1 MSRILVLG
9 NATVDVIQRVARLPV
24 AGETLLGE
32 PPLRCAGGKGL
43 NQAIVAAR
51 TGAAVDFAAAIGDD
65 AEAALLRAAIA
76 GEGLQRLDWI
86 VVDAPT
92 DLSSIWVDAEGRNMI
107 VSSAACAAAIPV
119 DEEAEPSSRLA
130 SGTETW
136 LSFPPAAHVAAALD
150 AAGYAAVDSFAEFA
164 DAAAAAGMREAA
176 DATQAADAV
185 PASVGTAD
193 DDAPAARVASLPPQ
207 SHDDQPRAPEAAPA
221 VQRLP
226 AAMSPAARAST
237 PACAPTRGQQARR
250 QGPRAASQAEAP
262 PAREEPARGGDV
274 APPSPGV
281 ARGTDMAARPPAVG
295 RDAPAEPAAGNS
307 APSYPVSARRTGREG
322 RAVLR
327 VVVTITGEGREVRI
341 AESSGTPSLDEA
353 ALAAVRQWR
362 FTPARRGGE
371 AAEDVVLVPVSFTL
385 LQ

>member
-1 MSRILVLG
+1 MSGLRADPARRPAAPRRVRDDRRRGWLAFVAALAASATLHAAVLVALSG
-9 NATVDVIQRVARLPV
+9 RAREATGATPV
-24 AGETLLGE
+24 ALEVVAL
-32 PPLRCAGGKGL
+32 
-43 NQAIVAAR
+43 QSIVAAPR
-51 TGAAVDFAAAIGDD
+51 GATPAGLAR
-65 AEAALLRAAIA
+65 EAALPPPAVHAEQGA
-76 GEGLQRLDWI
+76 GLEPR
-86 VVDAPT
+86 
-92 DLSSIWVDAEGRNMI
+92 
-107 VSSAACAAAIPV
+107 AAAIPV
-119 DEEAEPSSRLA
+119 DEEAEPSSRPA
-130 SGTETW
+130 SGTEAW
-136 LSFPPAAHVAAALD
+136 LSFPPAAHVAAAPD
-150 AAGYAAVDSFAEFA
+150 AASHAAVDSFAEFA

-185 PASVGTAD
+185 PAPVGTAD
-193 DDAPAARVASLPPQ
+193 DDAPAALVASLPPQ

-221 VQRLP
+221 VQPLP

-237 PACAPTRGQQARR
+237 PAGAPTRGQQARR
-250 QGPRAASQAEAP
+250 QGPRAASQSEAA

-281 ARGTDMAARPPAVG
+281 ARGADMAARPPAAG
-295 RDAPAEPAAGNS
+295 RDAPAEPAAGNP
-307 APSYPVSARRTGREG
+307 APSYPVSARRAGREG

-327 VVVTITGEGREVRI
+327 VVVTSTGEGREVRI